1 MIQRYE
7 SHIPA
12 RSLLLCCVGRKSTR
26 RGLAPVEQEQIIFE
40 FLFFQGSEINQ
51 VFFVVKKGEEHL
63 LFKRLEVVF
72 TMAYSLV
79 ILC

>member
-1 MIQRYE
+1 M
-7 SHIPA
+7 
-12 RSLLLCCVGRKSTR
+12 LCRKKERTR